1 MKPLTLASKIKW
13 ILGRA
18 LVDPNSTFTVNNE
31 FYPRWF
37 LLDLL
42 CLHSSVLFKNPVISF
57 YLAGVSLNFPI
68 FFCIKSLM
76 LDLTNYIQSYT
87 LLCHRIC
94 LPLSRTP
101 LPTYN
106 QNPFWAD
113 RRPRRGK
120 SAAVYDMWDRRTKGG
135 DIFEKPLK
143 IVIT

>member
-1 MKPLTLASKIKW
+1 
-13 ILGRA
+13 
-18 LVDPNSTFTVNNE
+18 
-31 FYPRWF
+31 
-37 LLDLL
+37 
-42 CLHSSVLFKNPVISF
+42 
-57 YLAGVSLNFPI
+57 
-68 FFCIKSLM
+68 M

-143 IVIT
+143 IVITQIYGSSARIEKSHHSCYIVGRLEVPFKNIPCISELFTSFFVIWHHNNITSHMPTSAAIDLGAE